1 MRMQQKNN
9 QAILRGL
16 VSGTPI
22 LSHKVHGIPF
32 YRFTLS
38 VPRLS
43 GKEDILNILASE
55 ELLVACP
62 IAPNMPIEVC
72 GEIRSFNNRS
82 GVGNRLLITLFA
94 QSISRTQEE
103 FCNLV
108 SLNGVI
114 CKAPILRRTPLGRDI
129 CDILLAVNRTYR
141 RADYLPCIAWG
152 SLAVHCAQLQVGD
165 AIVINGRLQSR
176 LYVKNANET
185 CTEHTAFEISI
196 MSLEAPSDA

>member
-9 QAILRGL
+9 QAILRGF

-32 YRFTLS
+32 YRFPLS
-38 VPRLS
+38 APRLS
-43 GKEDILNILASE
+43 GKEDILNILVSE
-55 ELLVACP
+55 ELLRACP
-62 IAPNMPIEVC
+62 IVPDMQIEVC

-94 QSISRTQEE
+94 QSIAHTQQE
-103 FCNLV
+103 FCNQV

-114 CKAPILRRTPLGRDI
+114 CKVPILRRTPLGRDI

-165 AIVINGRLQSR
+165 PIVINGRLQSR
-176 LYVKNANET
+176 VYVKNANEM

-196 MSLEAPSDA
+196 MSLEAPSDT